1 MAKTANDAGMKAAEN
16 TEKQTQEALEAKI
29 AELEEALA
37 VKQHEAAQQEE
48 KKAEPVKDA
57 WAEQREIFLPYATKG
72 EEQFVFVAVN
82 GKKYQVP
89 RGRSVTLPLP
99 LYERIQIMLEAEAN
113 AVKFRESLP
122 NEAFPTNGEAVRV
135 V

>member
-1 MAKTANDAGMKAAEN
+1 MAKAANESALNAVED
-16 TEKQTQEALEAKI
+16 TSKQTQEALEARI
-29 AELEEALA
+29 AELEAALA
-37 VKQHEAAQQEE
+37 ANQAAQEEE
-48 KKAEPVKDA
+48 KKNPVKDE

-72 EEQFVFVAVN
+72 EEQFIFVGVN

-122 NEAFPTNGEAVRV
+122 NEAFPVNGEAVRV
-135 V
+135 G

>member
-1 MAKTANDAGMKAAEN
+1 MAKASNDAALNAVDN
-16 TEKQTQEALEAKI
+16 TGKQTQEELEARI
-29 AELEEALA
+29 AELEAALA
-37 VKQHEAAQQEE
+37 AKHAPLGEE
-48 KKAEPVKDA
+48 KKEEPVKDE

-72 EEQFVFVAVN
+72 EEQFIFVGVN

-122 NEAFPTNGEAVRV
+122 NEAYPVNGEAVRV
-135 V
+135 G

>member
-1 MAKTANDAGMKAAEN
+1 MAKAANEAALNAVED
-16 TEKQTQEALEAKI
+16 TSKQTQEALEARI
-29 AELEEALA
+29 AELEAALA
-37 VKQHEAAQQEE
+37 ANQAEQEEE
-48 KKAEPVKDA
+48 KKNPVKDE

-72 EEQFVFVAVN
+72 EEQFIFVGVN

-89 RGRSVTLPLP
+89 RGRSVTIPLP

-122 NEAFPTNGEAVRV
+122 NEAFPVNGEAVRV
-135 V
+135 G